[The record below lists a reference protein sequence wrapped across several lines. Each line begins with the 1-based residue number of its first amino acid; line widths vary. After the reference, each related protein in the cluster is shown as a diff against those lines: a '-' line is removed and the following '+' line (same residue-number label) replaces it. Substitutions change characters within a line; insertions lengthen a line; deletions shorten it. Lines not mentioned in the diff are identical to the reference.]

1 MTGNYVFLHCSIFKK
16 IMININEKTTNDLQF
31 PTLLETLSSIC
42 NTDIGKQKALEIK
55 PFKEKEELMEALFQT
70 SEYVSSFQNNN
81 AIPNHGFEV
90 INHEI
95 KFLAIEDSFLEVGS
109 FRKIA
114 NISITVNTL
123 LLFLKKFEEYYHN
136 LNKRAIKVEYT
147 KEIIALI
154 EDVVDKYG
162 EIKDNASVDLL
173 NIRRNMNTVR
183 GKVNQSFGIALTQ
196 YNSLGY
202 LDDIKESFVQN
213 RRVLAVLSMYRR
225 KVKGSILGSS
235 KTGSIAYIEP
245 ETTLN
250 YSRELSNL
258 EYEEKEEIT
267 KILKYLTDRI
277 RPYLPLI
284 IEYQEFL
291 SDIDVTAA
299 KAKYAVKI
307 NAILPTITEE
317 RRLYFKDAFHPILF
331 LNNKENK
338 QVTYP
343 QTIELESNNRIIVIS
358 GPNAGG
364 KTISLKTV
372 GLLQLMLQSGMLIP
386 VHERSETFLFDRIL
400 TDIGDNQSIEN
411 HLSTYSYRLK
421 NMNYFLKKCN
431 SKTLFLIDEFGTGS
445 DPELGGALAEIFL
458 EEFYNREAFGII
470 TTHYSNLKILA
481 NELPFAM
488 NANMLFDEKSLEP
501 MYKLVLG
508 QAGSSFTFEVAQ
520 KNGIP
525 FGLINR
531 AKKKIEGGKV
541 RFDKTIAT
549 LQKERSKMEKTSQT
563 LKEEELKA
571 REEGKKMENINIK
584 IKQKLES
591 YQELYDS
598 NQKLIYI
605 GQKIDDLAT
614 KYFNRKN
621 KKELVAEFLKIIE
634 IENSKRIKIST
645 KEVKAINEK
654 KKEVIQEVS
663 EKVEI
668 IRAEKKEKKLKANLV
683 VEKPKPVLKVGDRVR
698 MFDGKSVGT
707 IDKIEKNKALVN
719 YGVFTSTVNLEALEL
734 VESKKK

>member
-1 MTGNYVFLHCSIFKK
+1 MISIT
-16 IMININEKTTNDLQF
+16 EKTLQDLQF
-31 PTLLETLSSIC
+31 PTVLETLSAIC
-42 NTDIGKQKALEIK
+42 NTDIGKQKALEIT
-55 PFKEKEELMEALFQT
+55 PFKDKENLMEALLQT

-81 AIPNHGFEV
+81 AIPNHGFDA
-90 INHEI
+90 ITHEI

-114 NISITVNTL
+114 NLSSTVNFL
-123 LLFLKKFEEYYHN
+123 LIFLRKFHDYYPN
-136 LNKRAIKVEYT
+136 LNNRASKVELT
-147 KEIIALI
+147 KDIITMVD
-154 EDVVDKYG
+154 EVVDKYG
-162 EIKDNASVDLL
+162 EIKDNASPDLL
-173 NIRRNMNTVR
+173 NIRRDMNQIR
-183 GKVNQSFGIALTQ
+183 GKVNQSFGVALTQ

-202 LDDIKESFVQN
+202 LDDIRESFVQN
-213 RRVLAVLSMYRR
+213 RRVLAVLAMYRR

-245 ETTLN
+245 ETTLK

-258 EYEEKEEIT
+258 EYEEKEEINR
-267 KILKYLTDRI
+267 ILKQLSNRI
-277 RPYLPLI
+277 RPFLDLL
-284 IEYQEFL
+284 IEYQNFL
-291 SDIDVTAA
+291 SDVDVIAA
-299 KAKYAVKI
+299 KAKYANKI

-317 RRLYFKDAFHPILF
+317 RRLFFRDAFHPILF
-331 LNNKENK
+331 LTNKEKNEI
-338 QVTYP
+338 TYP
-343 QTIELESNNRIIVIS
+343 QTIELEQENRIIVIS

-431 SKTLFLIDEFGTGS
+431 KKTMFLIDEFGTGS

-458 EEFYNREAFGII
+458 EEFYHREAFGII

-481 NELPFAM
+481 NELPFAT

-525 FGLINR
+525 YGLINR
-531 AKKKIEGGKV
+531 AKKKIEVGKV

-549 LQKERSKMEKTSQT
+549 LQKERSKLEKTSLT
-563 LKEEELKA
+563 LKEEETKA
-571 REEGKKMENINIK
+571 REESKKMETINVK

-598 NQKLIYI
+598 NQKTIYI
-605 GQKIDDLAT
+605 GQKIEDIAE
-614 KYFNRKN
+614 KYYNNKN
-621 KKELVAEFLKIIE
+621 KKDLIGEFLKIVE
-634 IENSKRIKIST
+634 IENSKRKKASAKET
-645 KEVKAINEK
+645 KVIAEK
-654 KKEVIQEVS
+654 KKEVIKEVAVQ
-663 EKVEI
+663 VEE
-668 IRAEKKEKKLKANLV
+668 IREEKKAKKVKV
-683 VEKPKPVLKVGDRVR
+683 VIEKPRPILKVGDRVR
-698 MFDGKSVGT
+698 MFDGKAVGS
-707 IDKIEKNKALVN
+707 IDAIERNKATVN
-719 YGVFTSTVNLEALEL
+719 YGLFTSKVGLELLEL
-734 VESKKK
+734 VEAVKK

>member
-1 MTGNYVFLHCSIFKK
+1 MISIT
-16 IMININEKTTNDLQF
+16 EKTLQDLQF
-31 PTLLETLSSIC
+31 PTVLETISAIC
-42 NTDIGKQKALEIK
+42 NTDLGKQKALEII
-55 PFKEKEELMEALFQT
+55 PFRDKESLMESLMQT

-81 AIPNHGFEV
+81 AIPNHGFDA
-90 INHEI
+90 ITHEI

-114 NISITVNTL
+114 TLSATVNFL
-123 LLFLKKFEEYYHN
+123 LNYFKKFEDYYPH
-136 LNKRAIKVEYT
+136 LNNRAKQVEFT
-147 KEIIALI
+147 KDIITQI
-154 EDVVDKYG
+154 DVIVDKYG
-162 EIKDNASVDLL
+162 EIKDSASPLL
-173 NIRRNMNTVR
+173 LDIRRNMNTVR
-183 GKVNQSFGIALTQ
+183 GKVNQSFGSALTQ

-213 RRVLAVLSMYRR
+213 RRVLAVLAMYRR

-245 ETTLN
+245 EATLR

-258 EYEEKEEIT
+258 EYEEAEEIT
-267 KILKYLTDRI
+267 RILKNLSNVI
-277 RPYLPLI
+277 RPYLPLLI
-284 IEYQEFL
+284 QYQDFL
-291 SDIDVTAA
+291 SDIDVLAA
-299 KAKYAVKI
+299 KAKYANKI
-307 NAILPTITEE
+307 NGILPAITNN
-317 RRLYFKDAFHPILF
+317 RRLYFRDAYHPILY
-331 LNNKENK
+331 LNNKQKKEI
-338 QVTYP
+338 THP
-343 QTIELESNNRIIVIS
+343 QTIELQQENRIIVIS

-431 SKTLFLIDEFGTGS
+431 DKTMFLIDEFGTGS

-458 EEFYNREAFGII
+458 EEFYHREAFGII

-481 NELPFAM
+481 NELPFAT
-488 NANMLFDEKSLEP
+488 NANMLFDEKTLEP

-508 QAGSSFTFEVAQ
+508 QAGSSFTFEVAL

-525 FGLINR
+525 FSLINR
-531 AKKKIEGGKV
+531 AKKKIEVGKV

-563 LKEEELKA
+563 LKEEETKA
-571 REEGKKMENINIK
+571 REEGKKMENINTK

-598 NQKLIYI
+598 NQKTIYI
-605 GQKIDDLAT
+605 GQKIEDISE
-614 KYFNRKN
+614 KYFNNKN
-621 KKELVAEFLKIIE
+621 KKDLIGEFLKIIE
-634 IENSKRIKIST
+634 IENSKRKKAT
-645 KEVKAINEK
+645 PKEVKAIVEK
-654 KKEVIQEVS
+654 KKEIIKEAEVI
-663 EKVEI
+663 VEE
-668 IRAEKKEKKLKANLV
+668 IRKEKKEKKLKPV
-683 VEKPKPVLKVGDRVR
+683 IEKPKAIIRLGDRVR
-698 MFDGKSVGT
+698 MLDGKAVGT
-707 IDKIEKNKALVN
+707 IDAIEKNKATVN
-719 YGVFTSTVNLEALEL
+719 YGMFTSKVSMDELEL
-734 VESKKK
+734 VEAMKKK

>member
-1 MTGNYVFLHCSIFKK
+1 MISIT
-16 IMININEKTTNDLQF
+16 EKTLQDLQF
-31 PTLLETLSSIC
+31 PTVLETLSAIC
-42 NTDIGKQKALEIK
+42 NTDIGKQKALEIT
-55 PFKEKEELMEALFQT
+55 PFKDKESLMEALLQT

-81 AIPNHGFEV
+81 AIPNHGFDA
-90 INHEI
+90 ITHEI
-95 KFLAIEDSFLEVGS
+95 KFLGIEDSFLEVGS

-114 NISITVNTL
+114 NLSSTVNFL
-123 LLFLKKFEEYYHN
+123 LNFLRKFHDYYPN
-136 LNKRAIKVEYT
+136 LNNRASKVELT
-147 KEIIALI
+147 KDIII
-154 EDVVDKYG
+154 MVDEVVDKYG
-162 EIKDNASVDLL
+162 EIKDNASPDLL
-173 NIRRNMNTVR
+173 NIRRDMNVVR
-183 GKVNQSFGIALTQ
+183 GKVNQSFGVALTQ

-202 LDDIKESFVQN
+202 LDDIRESFVQN

-245 ETTLN
+245 ETTLK

-267 KILKYLTDRI
+267 RILKQLSNRI
-277 RPYLPLI
+277 RPFLDLL
-284 IEYQEFL
+284 IEYQNFL
-291 SDIDVTAA
+291 SDIDVIAA
-299 KAKYAVKI
+299 KAKYANKI
-307 NAILPTITEE
+307 NAILPTITED
-317 RRLYFKDAFHPILF
+317 RRLYFRDAFHPILF
-331 LNNKENK
+331 LSNKEKNE
-338 QVTYP
+338 VTYP
-343 QTIELESNNRIIVIS
+343 QTIELEQENRIIVIS

-431 SKTLFLIDEFGTGS
+431 KKTMFLIDEFGTGS

-458 EEFYNREAFGII
+458 EEFYHREAFGII

-481 NELPFAM
+481 NELPFAT

-525 FGLINR
+525 YGLINR
-531 AKKKIEGGKV
+531 AKKKIEVGKV

-549 LQKERSKMEKTSQT
+549 LQKERSKLEKTSLT
-563 LKEEELKA
+563 LKEEETKA
-571 REEGKKMENINIK
+571 REESKKMENINVK

-598 NQKLIYI
+598 NQKTIYI
-605 GQKIDDLAT
+605 GQKIEDIAE
-614 KYFNRKN
+614 KYFNNKN
-621 KKELVAEFLKIIE
+621 KKDLIGEFLKIIE
-634 IENSKRIKIST
+634 IENSKRKKATAKESKII
-645 KEVKAINEK
+645 AEK
-654 KKEVIQEVS
+654 KKEVIKEVAVQ
-663 EKVEI
+663 VEE
-668 IRAEKKEKKLKANLV
+668 IREEKKAKKVKV
-683 VEKPKPVLKVGDRVR
+683 VIEKPRPVLKVGDRVR
-698 MFDGKSVGT
+698 MFDGKAVGS
-707 IDKIEKNKALVN
+707 IDAIERNKATVN
-719 YGVFTSTVNLEALEL
+719 YGLFTSKVGLELLEL
-734 VESKKK
+734 VEAVKK